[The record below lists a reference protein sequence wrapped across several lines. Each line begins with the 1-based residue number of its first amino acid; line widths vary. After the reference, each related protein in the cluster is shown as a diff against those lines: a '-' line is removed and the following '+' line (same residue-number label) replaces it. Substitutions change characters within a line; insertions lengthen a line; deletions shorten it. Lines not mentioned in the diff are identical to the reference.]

1 MSDRNIMWGAFILL
15 MGVMV
20 LLDLG
25 LNRSSRQVTIR
36 EALYWSLLWVGLA
49 LAFNTGIYF
58 TMGKQP
64 ALEFFAG
71 YLIEKSLSVDN
82 LFVFIMIF
90 STFGVKGELQTRVL
104 KWGILG
110 ALVMRVAFI
119 YLGTEMLERFQ
130 GAFYFFGALLLYTA
144 WKMAFSDEEALQP
157 EDNPL
162 VKLSRRFLTM
172 TKRIRGDWFFTKK
185 RGLLIASPLFMV
197 LLVVESSDLMFA
209 MDSIPA
215 VFAITLDPFIVLTS
229 NIFAIM
235 GLRALYFLLAGVM
248 GMFVYLKFGI
258 SFILAFVG
266 IKMVLVMQGVHI
278 PIGWSLS
285 VIVTT
290 LLVAIVCSVRACEAD
305 ETE

>member
-1 MSDRNIMWGAFILL
+1 
-15 MGVMV
+15 
-20 LLDLG
+20 
-25 LNRSSRQVTIR
+25 
-36 EALYWSLLWVGLA
+36 
-49 LAFNTGIYF
+49 
-58 TMGKQP
+58 
-64 ALEFFAG
+64 
-71 YLIEKSLSVDN
+71 
-82 LFVFIMIF
+82 
-90 STFGVKGELQTRVL
+90 
-104 KWGILG
+104 
-110 ALVMRVAFI
+110 
-119 YLGTEMLERFQ
+119 
-130 GAFYFFGALLLYTA
+130 
-144 WKMAFSDEEALQP
+144 
-157 EDNPL
+157 
-162 VKLSRRFLTM
+162 
-172 TKRIRGDWFFTKK
+172 
-185 RGLLIASPLFMV
+185 
-197 LLVVESSDLMFA
+197 MFA

-290 LLVAIVCSVRACEAD
+290 LLVAIVCSVRASEAA

>member
-1 MSDRNIMWGAFILL
+1 MSDRTLLWGAFVVLVSL
-15 MGVMV
+15 ML

-25 LNRSSRQVTIR
+25 LNRTGRQVTIR
-36 EALYWSLLWVGLA
+36 EALYWSILWIGLA
-49 LAFNTGIYF
+49 LAFNAGIYV

-90 STFGVKGELQTRVL
+90 SAFGVKGELQARVL

-110 ALVMRVAFI
+110 ALIMRVLFI

-130 GAFYFFGALLLYTA
+130 WTFYLFGAILIYTA
-144 WKMAFSDEEALQP
+144 WKMAFGGDAEINP

-197 LLVVESSDLMFA
+197 LLVIESSDLMFA

-215 VFAITLDPFIVLTS
+215 IFAITLDPFIVLTS
-229 NIFAIM
+229 NVFAIM

-266 IKMVLVMQGVHI
+266 VKMVLVMQGIHI
-278 PIGWSLS
+278 PISWSLA
-285 VIVTT
+285 VIITT
-290 LLVAIVCSVRACEAD
+290 LVAAVVFSLQASPQKD
-305 ETE
+305 KD